1 MLNCQGCCAGEVLGT
16 GIVCQVADVEAAT
29 HTCEAVAAV
38 AIAVAMSCV
47 GEIIV
52 AACAM

>member
-1 MLNCQGCCAGEVLGT
+1 MLNRRGCRAGEVLGT
-16 GIVCQVADVEAAT
+16 GIVRQVADVEAAT
-29 HTCEAVAAV
+29 HAREAVAAV
-38 AIAVAMSCV
+38 AVAVAMSCV